1 MKIYIDEEFKCHVA
15 TVDSLTEVETDFF
28 DGKAPGYIEG
38 YRFIPAGRSWQSED
52 GTIFTGE
59 MIAPWKDWIELD
71 ALQRTYEQEQVVS
84 LTAQN
89 TELLSTIG
97 EMVEE
102 VYQSDLDVMEG
113 DTDV

>member
-1 MKIYIDEEFKCHVA
+1 MKIYINKEFKCY
-15 TVDSLTEVETDFF
+15 TDPGDGLTEVETDFF
-28 DGKAPGYIEG
+28 DGKTPGYIEG
-38 YRFIPAGRSWQSED
+38 YRFVPSGQSWTRED
-52 GTIFTGE
+52 GAVFPGE
-59 MIAPWKDWIELD
+59 MIAPWKNWTDLD

-113 DTDV
+113 DTNV

>member
-1 MKIYIDEEFKCHVA
+1 MKIYIDKEFKCH
-15 TVDSLTEVETDFF
+15 TTSGDGLTEAESTFF
-28 DGKAPGYIEG
+28 DYKSPEYIEG
-38 YRFIPAGRSWQSED
+38 YRFVPSGQSWTRDD
-52 GTIFTGE
+52 GAVFPGE
-59 MIAPWKDWIELD
+59 MIVPWKNWTELD
-71 ALQRTYEQEQVVS
+71 ASQRVYEQEQVVS